1 MNSQRKTVIFDMDGV
16 IFDTENLWMDGWKHA
31 GAAFG
36 VENAGEIFKK
46 VIGTTSIKTKEI
58 ALENFGDDFPY
69 DDFLKIASDYFWGYQ
84 EKYGMGEPT
93 DEMMDAM
100 KVDMDKYEYDRIIA
114 FGSGTIVDICKVLS
128 CEIPDKAADLYTGK
142 VEAKRIK
149 ELVLVPTTCG
159 TGSEVTNVAV
169 ASIPSMDLKKGIA
182 TEETYADCAVLIPE
196 SLAGLPDKVFATSSV
211 DALIHAVESFL
222 SPKAS
227 PFTDLFGA
235 KAIEMIMNGYAKI
248 IERGGNTKENRAD
261 LLKDF
266 AIASNYAG
274 IAFGNAGCGAVH
286 ALSYAHGGAFHI
298 PHGEANFICFTEVFK
313 MYMRKQP
320 TGKIEVLN
328 KMLADVM
335 GCDLA
340 NVYDELDAFLG
351 KILDKKPLKE
361 YGMTEDQ
368 VAPFAKSTV
377 DNQQRLL
384 GNNYVPLTEEEIAEI
399 FQNLY

>member
-1 MNSQRKTVIFDMDGV
+1 MGLDVVFMG
-16 IFDTENLWMDGWKHA
+16 DTEWTGEEFKKLVGN
-31 GAAFG
+31 AATE
-36 VENAGEIFKK
+36 ENTAFVNFFSADETVNKEAEIF
-46 VIGTTSIKTKEI
+46 
-58 ALENFGDDFPY
+58 
-69 DDFLKIASDYFWGYQ
+69 LKAYQ
-84 EKYGMGEPT
+84 EKYGAGEPT

-100 KVDMDKYEYDRIIA
+100 KAEMDKYEYDRIIA
-114 FGSGTIVDICKVLS
+114 FGGGTIVDICKVLA

-149 ELVLVPTTCG
+149 KLILVPTTCG

-169 ASIPSMDLKKGIA
+169 ASIPSLNLKKGIA
-182 TEETYADCAVLIPE
+182 TEETYADAAVLIPE

-235 KAIEMIMNGYAKI
+235 KAIEMIMKGYAKI

-335 GCDLA
+335 GCDTA
-340 NVYDELDAFLG
+340 NVYEELDAFLG

>member
-1 MNSQRKTVIFDMDGV
+1 MQALRVVPSIHY
-16 IFDTENLWMDGWKHA
+16 FDTFKDFNDEFKLGKGDILVTNQWMYD
-31 GAAFG
+31 
-36 VENAGEIFKK
+36 
-46 VIGTTSIKTKEI
+46 
-58 ALENFGDDFPY
+58 PY
-69 DDFLKIASDYFWGYQ
+69 VKPLGIDMPVVYQ
-84 EKYGMGEPT
+84 EKYGAGEPT

-100 KVDMDKYEYDRIIA
+100 KAEMDKYDYNRIIA
-114 FGSGTIVDICKVLS
+114 FGGGTIVDCCKVLA
-128 CEIPDKAADLYTGK
+128 CDIPDKVADLYTGK
-142 VEAKRIK
+142 VAPKRVK
-149 ELVLVPTTCG
+149 ELVVVPTTCG

-169 ASIPSMDLKKGIA
+169 ASIPSLNLKKGIA
-182 TEETYADCAVLIPE
+182 DEETYADIAVLIPE
-196 SLAGLPDKVFATSSV
+196 SLQGLPDKVFATSSV

-227 PFTDLFGA
+227 PFTEMYSI
-235 KAIEMIMNGYAKI
+235 KAIEMIMNGYKTI

-266 AIASNYAG
+266 CLAANYAG

-320 TGKIEVLN
+320 VGKIQIAN
-328 KMLADVM
+328 KLFADVL
-335 GCDLA
+335 GCAEAD
-340 NVYDELDAFLG
+340 VYPELDKFLG
-351 KILDKKPLKE
+351 KILEKKPLKE
-361 YGMTEDQ
+361 YRMTEDQ

>member
-1 MNSQRKTVIFDMDGV
+1 MQALRVVPSIHY
-16 IFDTENLWMDGWKHA
+16 FDTFKDFNDEFKLGKGDILVTNQWMYD
-31 GAAFG
+31 
-36 VENAGEIFKK
+36 
-46 VIGTTSIKTKEI
+46 
-58 ALENFGDDFPY
+58 PY
-69 DDFLKIASDYFWGYQ
+69 VKPLGIDMPVVYQ
-84 EKYGMGEPT
+84 EKYGAGEPT

-100 KVDMDKYEYDRIIA
+100 KAEMDKYDYNRIIA
-114 FGSGTIVDICKVLS
+114 FGGGTIVDCCKVLA
-128 CEIPDKAADLYTGK
+128 CDIPDKVADLYTGK
-142 VEAKRIK
+142 VAPKRVK
-149 ELVLVPTTCG
+149 ELVVVPTTCG

-169 ASIPSMDLKKGIA
+169 ASIPSLNLKKGIA
-182 TEETYADCAVLIPE
+182 DEETYADIAVLIPE
-196 SLAGLPDKVFATSSV
+196 SLQGLPDKVFATSSV

-227 PFTDLFGA
+227 PFTEMYSL
-235 KAIEMIMNGYAKI
+235 KAIEMIMAGYKKI

-266 AIASNYAG
+266 CLASNYAG

-320 TGKIEVLN
+320 VGKIQVAN
-328 KMLADVM
+328 KLFADVL
-335 GCDLA
+335 GCAEAD
-340 NVYDELDAFLG
+340 VYPELDKFLG
-351 KILDKKPLKE
+351 KILEKKPLKE

-368 VAPFAKSTV
+368 VASFAKSTV

>member
-1 MNSQRKTVIFDMDGV
+1 MQALRVVPTIHY
-16 IFDTENLWMDGWKHA
+16 FDTFKDFNDEFKLGKGDLLVTNQWMYD
-31 GAAFG
+31 
-36 VENAGEIFKK
+36 
-46 VIGTTSIKTKEI
+46 
-58 ALENFGDDFPY
+58 PY
-69 DDFLKIASDYFWGYQ
+69 VKPLGIDMPVVYQ
-84 EKYGMGEPT
+84 EKYGSGEPT

-100 KVDMDKYEYDRIIA
+100 KAEMDKYDYNRIIA
-114 FGSGTIVDICKVLS
+114 FGGGTIVDCCKVLA
-128 CEIPDKAADLYTGK
+128 CDIPDKVADLYTGK
-142 VEAKRIK
+142 VAPKRVK
-149 ELVLVPTTCG
+149 ELIVVPTTCG

-169 ASIPSMDLKKGIA
+169 ASIPSLNLKKGIA
-182 TEETYADCAVLIPE
+182 DEETYADVAVLIPE
-196 SLAGLPDKVFATSSV
+196 SLQGLPDKVFATSSV

-227 PFTDLFGA
+227 PFTEMYSI
-235 KAIEMIMNGYAKI
+235 KAIEMIMNGYKEI
-248 IERGGNTKENRAD
+248 IEKGGNTKENRAD

-266 AIASNYAG
+266 CLAANYAG

-320 TGKIEVLN
+320 VGKIQVAN
-328 KMLADVM
+328 KLFADVL
-335 GCDLA
+335 GCAEAD
-340 NVYDELDAFLG
+340 VYTALDDFLG
-351 KILDKKPLKE
+351 KIIEKKPLKE

-368 VAPFAKSTV
+368 VAAFAKSTV

>member
-1 MNSQRKTVIFDMDGV
+1 MQALRVVPKIFY
-16 IFDTENLWMDGWKHA
+16 FDTFKEFNEEFKLGKGDILVTNAWMYDPYVAPLG
-31 GAAFG
+31 
-36 VENAGEIFKK
+36 IDIP
-46 VIGTTSIKTKEI
+46 VI
-58 ALENFGDDFPY
+58 
-69 DDFLKIASDYFWGYQ
+69 YQ

-114 FGSGTIVDICKVLS
+114 FGGGTIVDICKVLA

-149 ELVLVPTTCG
+149 ELILVPTTCG

-169 ASIPSMDLKKGIA
+169 ASIPSMNLKKGIA
-182 TEETYADCAVLIPE
+182 TEETYADAAVLIPE

-235 KAIEMIMNGYAKI
+235 KAIDMIMKGYAKI
-248 IERGGNTKENRAD
+248 IERGGNSKENRAD

-335 GCDLA
+335 GCDTA
-340 NVYDELDAFLG
+340 NVYEELDAFLG

>member
-1 MNSQRKTVIFDMDGV
+1 MQALRVVPSIHY
-16 IFDTENLWMDGWKHA
+16 FDTFKDFNDEFKLGKGDILVTNQWMYD
-31 GAAFG
+31 
-36 VENAGEIFKK
+36 
-46 VIGTTSIKTKEI
+46 
-58 ALENFGDDFPY
+58 PY
-69 DDFLKIASDYFWGYQ
+69 VKPLGIDMPVVYQ
-84 EKYGMGEPT
+84 EKYGAGEPT

-100 KVDMDKYEYDRIIA
+100 KAEMDKYDYNRIIA
-114 FGSGTIVDICKVLS
+114 FGGGTIVDCCKVLA
-128 CEIPDKAADLYTGK
+128 CDIPDKVADLYTGK
-142 VEAKRIK
+142 VAPKRVK
-149 ELVLVPTTCG
+149 ELVVVPTTCG

-169 ASIPSMDLKKGIA
+169 ASIPSLNLKKGIA
-182 TEETYADCAVLIPE
+182 DEETYADIAVLIPE
-196 SLAGLPDKVFATSSV
+196 SLQGLPDKVFATSSV

-227 PFTDLFGA
+227 PFTEMYSI
-235 KAIEMIMNGYAKI
+235 KAIEMIMNGYKTI

-266 AIASNYAG
+266 CLAANYAG

-320 TGKIEVLN
+320 VGKIQIAN
-328 KMLADVM
+328 KLFADVL
-335 GCDLA
+335 GCAEAD
-340 NVYDELDAFLG
+340 VYPELDKLLG
-351 KILDKKPLKE
+351 KILEKKPLKE

>member
-1 MNSQRKTVIFDMDGV
+1 MQALKLVPTIHY
-16 IFDTENLWMDGWKHA
+16 FDTFKDFNDEFKLGKGDILVTNEWMYKPY
-31 GAAFG
+31 
-36 VENAGEIFKK
+36 VEGLGIDMPVVF
-46 VIGTTSIKTKEI
+46 
-58 ALENFGDDFPY
+58 
-69 DDFLKIASDYFWGYQ
+69 Q

-100 KVDMDKYEYDRIIA
+100 KAEMDKYDYDRIIA
-114 FGSGTIVDICKVLS
+114 FGGGTIVDCCKVLA
-128 CEIPDKAADLYTGK
+128 CEIPDKVADLYTDK
-142 VEAKRIK
+142 YPCKKIK
-149 ELVLVPTTCG
+149 KLIAVPTTCG

-169 ASIPSMDLKKGIA
+169 ASIPSLNLKKGIA
-182 TEETYADCAVLIPE
+182 TPDTFADEAVLIPE
-196 SLAGLPDKVFATSSV
+196 SLQGLPDKVFATSSV

-227 PFTDLFGA
+227 PFTEILS
-235 KAIEMIMNGYAKI
+235 KEAIALIMGGYKKI
-248 IERGGNTKENRAD
+248 VERGGNTKENRAD

-266 AIASNYAG
+266 CLAATYAG
-274 IAFGNAGCGAVH
+274 IAFGNAGCAAVH

-320 TGKIEVLN
+320 VGKIQEANKIFCDVLGCSE
-328 KMLADVM
+328 DV
-335 GCDLA
+335 
-340 NVYDELDAFLG
+340 VYEELDAFLG
-351 KILDKKPLKE
+351 KILEKKPLRE

-368 VAPFAKSTV
+368 VAPFAKSTI

-384 GNNYVPLTEEEIAEI
+384 GNNYVELSEAEIAEI

>member
-1 MNSQRKTVIFDMDGV
+1 MQALRVVPKIFY
-16 IFDTENLWMDGWKHA
+16 FDTFKEFNEEFKLGKGDILVTNAWMYDPYVAPLG
-31 GAAFG
+31 
-36 VENAGEIFKK
+36 IDIP
-46 VIGTTSIKTKEI
+46 VI
-58 ALENFGDDFPY
+58 
-69 DDFLKIASDYFWGYQ
+69 YQ

-114 FGSGTIVDICKVLS
+114 FGGGTIVDICKVLA

-149 ELVLVPTTCG
+149 DLVLVPTTCG

-182 TEETYADCAVLIPE
+182 TEETYADVAVLIPE

-235 KAIEMIMNGYAKI
+235 KAIEMIMKGYAKI
-248 IERGGNTKENRAD
+248 IERGGNSKENRAD

-335 GCDLA
+335 GCDTA

>member
-1 MNSQRKTVIFDMDGV
+1 MQALRVVPKIFY
-16 IFDTENLWMDGWKHA
+16 FDTFKEFNEEFKLGKGDILVTNEWMYTPYVAPLGID
-31 GAAFG
+31 
-36 VENAGEIFKK
+36 IP
-46 VIGTTSIKTKEI
+46 VI
-58 ALENFGDDFPY
+58 
-69 DDFLKIASDYFWGYQ
+69 YQ

-114 FGSGTIVDICKVLS
+114 FGGGTIVDICKVLA

-149 ELVLVPTTCG
+149 DLILVPTTCG

-169 ASIPSMDLKKGIA
+169 ASIPSMNLKKGIA
-182 TEETYADCAVLIPE
+182 TEETYADVAVLIPE
-196 SLAGLPDKVFATSSV
+196 SLAGLPDKVFSTSSV

-227 PFTDLFGA
+227 DFTDLFGA
-235 KAIEMIMNGYAKI
+235 KAIEMIMKGYAKI
-248 IERGGNTKENRAD
+248 IERGGNSKENRAD

-328 KMLADVM
+328 KILADVM
-335 GCDLA
+335 GCDTA

>member
-1 MNSQRKTVIFDMDGV
+1 MLALKLVPDIHY
-16 IFDTENLWMDGWKHA
+16 FDTFKEFAEEFKLGKGDILVTNEWMYKPY
-31 GAAFG
+31 
-36 VENAGEIFKK
+36 VEGLGLDMP
-46 VIGTTSIKTKEI
+46 VV
-58 ALENFGDDFPY
+58 
-69 DDFLKIASDYFWGYQ
+69 YQ
-84 EKYGMGEPT
+84 EKFGAGEPT

-100 KVDMDKYEYDRIIA
+100 KAEMDQYEYDRIIA
-114 FGSGTIVDICKVLS
+114 FGGGTIVDCCKVLA
-128 CEIPDKAADLYTGK
+128 CEIPDKVADLYTDKYPCKK
-142 VEAKRIK
+142 VKKLIA
-149 ELVLVPTTCG
+149 VPTTCG

-169 ASIPSMDLKKGIA
+169 ASLPKLGLKKGIA
-182 TEETYADCAVLIPE
+182 TPDTFADEAVLIPE
-196 SLAGLPDKVFATSSV
+196 SLQGLPDKVFATSSV

-227 PFTDLFGA
+227 PLTEILSI
-235 KAIEMIMNGYAKI
+235 KAIEMIMAGYKKI
-248 IERGGNTKENRAD
+248 VERGGNTKENRAD

-266 AIASNYAG
+266 ILAANYAG

-320 TGKIEVLN
+320 VGKIQEANKLFCDVL
-328 KMLADVM
+328 
-335 GCDLA
+335 GCEEA
-340 NVYDELDAFLG
+340 VVYEELDSFLG
-351 KILDKKPLKE
+351 KILEKKPLKE

-368 VAPFAKSTV
+368 VAAFAKSTI

>member
-1 MNSQRKTVIFDMDGV
+1 MQALKLVPTIHYFDTFKDFNDEFKLGKGDILVTNEWMYKPYVEGLGIDMPVIF
-16 IFDTENLWMDGWKHA
+16 
-31 GAAFG
+31 
-36 VENAGEIFKK
+36 
-46 VIGTTSIKTKEI
+46 
-58 ALENFGDDFPY
+58 
-69 DDFLKIASDYFWGYQ
+69 Q

-100 KVDMDKYEYDRIIA
+100 KAEMDKYEYDRIIA
-114 FGSGTIVDICKVLS
+114 FGGGTIVDCCKVLA
-128 CEIPDKAADLYTGK
+128 CEIPDKVADLYTDK
-142 VEAKRIK
+142 YPCKKIK
-149 ELVLVPTTCG
+149 KLIAVPTTCG

-169 ASIPSMDLKKGIA
+169 ASIPSLNLKKGIA
-182 TEETYADCAVLIPE
+182 TPDTFADEAVLIPE
-196 SLAGLPDKVFATSSV
+196 SLQGLPDKVFATSSV

-227 PFTDLFGA
+227 PLTEILSI
-235 KAIEMIMNGYAKI
+235 KAIEMIMAGYKKI
-248 IERGGNTKENRAD
+248 VERGGNTKENRAD

-266 AIASNYAG
+266 ILAANYAG

-320 TGKIEVLN
+320 VGKIQEANKIFCDVL
-328 KMLADVM
+328 
-335 GCDLA
+335 GCDEA
-340 NVYDELDAFLG
+340 VVYDELDAFLG
-351 KILDKKPLKE
+351 KILEKKPLRE

-368 VAPFAKSTV
+368 VAPFAKSTI

-384 GNNYVPLTEEEIAEI
+384 GNNYVELSEAEIAEI

>member
-1 MNSQRKTVIFDMDGV
+1 MQALRVVPAIHY
-16 IFDTENLWMDGWKHA
+16 FDTFKDFNDEFKLGKGDLLVTNQWMYD
-31 GAAFG
+31 
-36 VENAGEIFKK
+36 
-46 VIGTTSIKTKEI
+46 
-58 ALENFGDDFPY
+58 PY
-69 DDFLKIASDYFWGYQ
+69 VKPLGIDMPVVYQ
-84 EKYGMGEPT
+84 EKYGSGEPT

-100 KVDMDKYEYDRIIA
+100 KAEMDKYDYNRIIA
-114 FGSGTIVDICKVLS
+114 FGGGTIVDCCKVLA
-128 CEIPDKAADLYTGK
+128 CDIPDKVADLYTGK
-142 VEAKRIK
+142 VAPKRVK
-149 ELVLVPTTCG
+149 ELVVVPTTCG

-169 ASIPSMDLKKGIA
+169 ASIPSLNLKKGIA
-182 TEETYADCAVLIPE
+182 DEETYADIAVLIPE
-196 SLAGLPDKVFATSSV
+196 SLQGLPDKVFATSSV

-227 PFTDLFGA
+227 PFTEMYSI
-235 KAIEMIMNGYAKI
+235 KAIEMIMNGYKEI
-248 IERGGNTKENRAD
+248 IEKGGNTKENRAD

-266 AIASNYAG
+266 CLAANYAG

-320 TGKIEVLN
+320 VGKIQVATKLF
-328 KMLADVM
+328 ADVL
-335 GCDLA
+335 GCAEAD
-340 NVYDELDAFLG
+340 VYTALDDFLG
-351 KILDKKPLKE
+351 KIIEKKPLKE

-368 VAPFAKSTV
+368 VAVFAKSTV

>member
-1 MNSQRKTVIFDMDGV
+1 MQALRVVPAINY
-16 IFDTENLWMDGWKHA
+16 FDTFKEFNDEFKLGKGDILVTNQWMYD
-31 GAAFG
+31 
-36 VENAGEIFKK
+36 
-46 VIGTTSIKTKEI
+46 
-58 ALENFGDDFPY
+58 PY
-69 DDFLKIASDYFWGYQ
+69 VKPLGIDMPVVYQ
-84 EKYGMGEPT
+84 EKYGAGEPT

-100 KVDMDKYEYDRIIA
+100 KAEMDKYDYNRIIA
-114 FGSGTIVDICKVLS
+114 FGGGTIVDCCKVLA
-128 CEIPDKAADLYTGK
+128 CDIPDKVADLYTGK
-142 VEAKRIK
+142 VAPKRVK
-149 ELVLVPTTCG
+149 ELVVVPTTCG

-169 ASIPSMDLKKGIA
+169 ASIPSLNLKKGIA
-182 TEETYADCAVLIPE
+182 DEETYADIAVLIPE
-196 SLAGLPDKVFATSSV
+196 SLQGLPDKVFATSSV

-227 PFTDLFGA
+227 PFTEMYSI
-235 KAIEMIMNGYAKI
+235 KAIEMIMNGYKTI

-266 AIASNYAG
+266 CLAANYAG

-320 TGKIEVLN
+320 VGKIQIAN
-328 KMLADVM
+328 KLFADVL
-335 GCDLA
+335 GCAEAD
-340 NVYDELDAFLG
+340 VYPELDKFLG
-351 KILDKKPLKE
+351 KILEKKPLKE

-384 GNNYVPLTEEEIAEI
+384 GNNYVPLTEEEISEI

>member
-1 MNSQRKTVIFDMDGV
+1 MQALRVVPKIFY
-16 IFDTENLWMDGWKHA
+16 FDTFKEFNEEFKLGKGDILVTNEWMYTPYVAPLGID
-31 GAAFG
+31 
-36 VENAGEIFKK
+36 IP
-46 VIGTTSIKTKEI
+46 VI
-58 ALENFGDDFPY
+58 
-69 DDFLKIASDYFWGYQ
+69 YQ

-114 FGSGTIVDICKVLS
+114 FGGGTIVDICKVLA

-149 ELVLVPTTCG
+149 DLILVPTTCG

-169 ASIPSMDLKKGIA
+169 ASIPSMNLKKGIA
-182 TEETYADCAVLIPE
+182 TEETYADVAVLIPE

-227 PFTDLFGA
+227 DFTDLFGA
-235 KAIEMIMNGYAKI
+235 KAIEMIMKGYAKI
-248 IERGGNTKENRAD
+248 IERGGNSKENRAD

-335 GCDLA
+335 GCDTA
-340 NVYDELDAFLG
+340 NVYEELDAFLG

>member
-1 MNSQRKTVIFDMDGV
+1 MQALRVVPTIHY
-16 IFDTENLWMDGWKHA
+16 FDTFKDFNDEFKLGKGDLLVTNQWMYD
-31 GAAFG
+31 
-36 VENAGEIFKK
+36 
-46 VIGTTSIKTKEI
+46 
-58 ALENFGDDFPY
+58 PY
-69 DDFLKIASDYFWGYQ
+69 VKPLGIDMPVVYQ
-84 EKYGMGEPT
+84 EKYGSGEPT

-100 KVDMDKYEYDRIIA
+100 KAEMDKYDYNRIIA
-114 FGSGTIVDICKVLS
+114 FGGGTIVDCCKVLA
-128 CEIPDKAADLYTGK
+128 CDIPDKVADLYTGK
-142 VEAKRIK
+142 VAPKRVK
-149 ELVLVPTTCG
+149 ELIVVPTTCG

-169 ASIPSMDLKKGIA
+169 ASIPSLNLKKGIA
-182 TEETYADCAVLIPE
+182 DEETYADVAVLIPE
-196 SLAGLPDKVFATSSV
+196 SLQGLPDKVFATSSV

-227 PFTDLFGA
+227 PFTEMYSI
-235 KAIEMIMNGYAKI
+235 KAIEMIMNGYKEI
-248 IERGGNTKENRAD
+248 IEKGGNTKENRAD

-266 AIASNYAG
+266 CLAANYAG

-320 TGKIEVLN
+320 VGKIQIAN
-328 KMLADVM
+328 KLFADVL
-335 GCDLA
+335 GCAEAD
-340 NVYDELDAFLG
+340 VYTALDDFLG
-351 KILDKKPLKE
+351 KIIEKKPLKE

-368 VAPFAKSTV
+368 VAAFAKSTV

>member
-1 MNSQRKTVIFDMDGV
+1 MQALRVVTKIFY
-16 IFDTENLWMDGWKHA
+16 FDTFKEFHEEFKLGKGDILVTNEWMYTPYVAPLGID
-31 GAAFG
+31 
-36 VENAGEIFKK
+36 IP
-46 VIGTTSIKTKEI
+46 VI
-58 ALENFGDDFPY
+58 
-69 DDFLKIASDYFWGYQ
+69 YQ

-114 FGSGTIVDICKVLS
+114 FGGGTIVDICKVLS

-142 VEAKRIK
+142 VEAKRVK
-149 ELVLVPTTCG
+149 ELILVPTTCG

-169 ASIPSMDLKKGIA
+169 ASIPSMNLKKGIA

>member
-1 MNSQRKTVIFDMDGV
+1 MQALRVVPKIFY
-16 IFDTENLWMDGWKHA
+16 FDTFKEFNEEFKLGKGDILVTNAWMYDPYVAPLG
-31 GAAFG
+31 
-36 VENAGEIFKK
+36 IDIP
-46 VIGTTSIKTKEI
+46 VI
-58 ALENFGDDFPY
+58 
-69 DDFLKIASDYFWGYQ
+69 YQ

-114 FGSGTIVDICKVLS
+114 FGGGTIVDICKVLA

-169 ASIPSMDLKKGIA
+169 ASIPSMNLKKGIA
-182 TEETYADCAVLIPE
+182 TEETYADAAVLIPE

-227 PFTDLFGA
+227 DFTDLFGA
-235 KAIEMIMNGYAKI
+235 KAIEMIMKGYAKI

-328 KMLADVM
+328 KILADVM
-335 GCDLA
+335 GCDTA

>member
-1 MNSQRKTVIFDMDGV
+1 MQALRVVPKIFY
-16 IFDTENLWMDGWKHA
+16 FDTFKEFNEEFKLGKGDILVTNAWMYDPYVAPLG
-31 GAAFG
+31 
-36 VENAGEIFKK
+36 IDIP
-46 VIGTTSIKTKEI
+46 VI
-58 ALENFGDDFPY
+58 
-69 DDFLKIASDYFWGYQ
+69 YQ

-114 FGSGTIVDICKVLS
+114 FGGGTIVDICKVLA

-169 ASIPSMDLKKGIA
+169 ASIPSMNLKKGIA
-182 TEETYADCAVLIPE
+182 TEETYADAAVLIPE

-335 GCDLA
+335 GCDTA
-340 NVYDELDAFLG
+340 NVYEELDAFLG

-384 GNNYVPLTEEEIAEI
+384 GNNYGPLTEEEIAEI

>member
-1 MNSQRKTVIFDMDGV
+1 MQALRVVPAIHY
-16 IFDTENLWMDGWKHA
+16 FDTFKEFNEEFKLGKGDILVTNQWMYDPYVKPLG
-31 GAAFG
+31 
-36 VENAGEIFKK
+36 IDMP
-46 VIGTTSIKTKEI
+46 VI
-58 ALENFGDDFPY
+58 
-69 DDFLKIASDYFWGYQ
+69 YQ
-84 EKYGMGEPT
+84 EKYGAGEPT

-100 KVDMDKYEYDRIIA
+100 KAEMDKYEYDRIIA
-114 FGSGTIVDICKVLS
+114 FGGGTIVDCCKVLA
-128 CEIPDKAADLYTGK
+128 CEIPEKVADLYTGK
-142 VEAKRIK
+142 VAPKRVK
-149 ELVLVPTTCG
+149 ELIVVPTTCG

-169 ASIPSMDLKKGIA
+169 ASIPSLNLKKGIA
-182 TEETYADCAVLIPE
+182 DEQTYADIAVLIPE

-227 PFTDLFGA
+227 PFTEMYSI
-235 KAIEMIMNGYAKI
+235 KAIEMIMNGYKKI

-266 AIASNYAG
+266 CLAANYAG

-320 TGKIEVLN
+320 VGKIQEANKLFVDVLGCAE
-328 KMLADVM
+328 ADVYEA
-335 GCDLA
+335 L
-340 NVYDELDAFLG
+340 DEFLG
-351 KILDKKPLKE
+351 KIIEKKPLKE